1 MEYQTSANEDEA
13 IDQQPEGMSEDELQA
28 IVAAMVTDAESFVM
42 AEVKPQREESQRRYD
57 GDPYGDEVEGRSKV
71 ISRDVR
77 DSVAAI
83 LPSLMRVFFGSEKV
97 VEYAPNKP
105 EDVPVA
111 EQATEYINHIIQKDN
126 PGFQEFYS
134 AFKDALVL
142 KTGII
147 KWWWD
152 TDTKVEATPFSGIDQ
167 LSLEA
172 LMGQEGIEVADIQ
185 VEEMPPDPSMGQDPN
200 YQALQTFAGTIKRKT
215 ETKRARV
222 KAIPPEE
229 LLIDSRATSF
239 DDASIVVHR
248 SYPTVSEL
256 VAMGY
261 DKDEIEEAAGD
272 QPVDIEVVTRTK
284 EYGQYDSAANDALR
298 RVRYD
303 ECYAR
308 IDFDGDGI
316 AELRRIC
323 ALGADSDIIHNVPC
337 DEVPFAAFCPD
348 PRPHQFYG
356 NSISDVT
363 MDVQRIKS
371 VVMREMLNSLSQS
384 INPRTGVVEGQ
395 VNMEDVLN
403 NENGGIIRMRAPG
416 MVQPYET
423 PFVGQAAFPVLQYMD
438 DVKEQRT
445 GRSKASQGLAAETL
459 QSSTQAAVNAT
470 VTAAQESLELIARIF
485 AETGMKRLFS
495 GLLRLIIKHQD
506 RPRVVRLRNQWV
518 EIDPRSWDAEMD
530 VSINIALGGGTT
542 TERGQKLEAI
552 AAKQE
557 LILQTIG
564 ADNPVVS
571 VAQYSNTLRKMVEMA
586 GFADASMF
594 FNSVPANY
602 QDPKG
607 AKPSPEEM
615 LAQVQAQSIQA
626 DIQKKA
632 AELQLQR
639 EKMLRDDDR
648 ARDQMAQD
656 REIALTELQL
666 KYQTQLQQTDM
677 KIQAEQMAPREVQQ

>member
-1 MEYQTSANEDEA
+1 M
-13 IDQQPEGMSEDELQA
+13 L
-28 IVAAMVTDAESFVM
+28 IVA
-42 AEVKPQREESQRRYD
+42 
-57 GDPYGDEVEGRSKV
+57 GDLQGLCER
-71 ISRDVR
+71 
-77 DSVAAI
+77 
-83 LPSLMRVFFGSEKV
+83 SEK
-97 VEYAPNKP
+97 
-105 EDVPVA
+105 
-111 EQATEYINHIIQKDN
+111 
-126 PGFQEFYS
+126 GFQ
-134 AFKDALVL
+134 
-142 KTGII
+142 T
-147 KWWWD
+147 
-152 TDTKVEATPFSGIDQ
+152 
-167 LSLEA
+167 
-172 LMGQEGIEVADIQ
+172 
-185 VEEMPPDPSMGQDPN
+185 
-200 YQALQTFAGTIKRKT
+200 
-215 ETKRARV
+215 
-222 KAIPPEE
+222 
-229 LLIDSRATSF
+229 
-239 DDASIVVHR
+239 
-248 SYPTVSEL
+248 
-256 VAMGY
+256 
-261 DKDEIEEAAGD
+261 
-272 QPVDIEVVTRTK
+272 
-284 EYGQYDSAANDALR
+284 
-298 RVRYD
+298 
-303 ECYAR
+303 
-308 IDFDGDGI
+308 
-316 AELRRIC
+316 
-323 ALGADSDIIHNVPC
+323 
-337 DEVPFAAFCPD
+337 
-348 PRPHQFYG
+348 
-356 NSISDVT
+356 
-363 MDVQRIKS
+363 
-371 VVMREMLNSLSQS
+371 
-384 INPRTGVVEGQ
+384 